1 MSTTV
6 EYKYKVGQTVDFRS
20 GSRTRAAAAGLYRVV
35 AQRPPDGGE
44 AVYLIKSELERHDR
58 VARESEMT

>member
-1 MSTTV
+1 MTTIV

-20 GSRTRAAAAGLYRVV
+20 ASRTRSAATGHYRVV
-35 AQRPPDGGE
+35 AQRPPDDGE

-58 VARESEMT
+58 VARESEMS